1 MQNRFFKAA
10 GSIAVIALA
19 VTAAGCSM
27 DMDIGSSDGVPLA
40 ELDQSGD
47 APTELALA
55 SGDTVIITTG
65 ETLSIDVEGDAE
77 DVAKM
82 RFSLE
87 GGMLGI
93 ARESGNWSGGTATT
107 VRVTMPAPTEIDMA
121 GSGNITSDALAA
133 AAEINIAGS
142 GDVEVSGI
150 DSQRLEVSIAGSGGF
165 AGTGETDVLEVA
177 LMGSGSANM
186 PALKADNADIS
197 IAGSGSANFAS
208 DGTVEASI
216 AGSGSVNV
224 TGNASC
230 NLNAMGSG
238 SLNCKPGTSAPSDD
252 GTSADSE

>member
-1 MQNRFFKAA
+1 MQNRFFKGAA
-10 GSIAVIALA
+10 SIAAISLA
-19 VTAAGCSM
+19 VAAAGCSI
-27 DMDIGSSDGVPLA
+27 DMDVGNSDGVPLA

-55 SGDTVIITTG
+55 SGDTVIITAG
-65 ETLSIDVEGDAE
+65 ETLSIEVEGDAD

-93 ARESGNWSGGTATT
+93 ARESGNWSSNSATT
-107 VRVTMPAPTEIDMA
+107 VRITMPAPTEIDMA
-121 GSGNITSDALAA
+121 GSGTITANDLAA
-133 AAEINIAGS
+133 TAEINIAGS
-142 GDVEVSGI
+142 GDVQVSGI
-150 DSQRLEVSIAGSGGF
+150 DAQRLEVSIAGSGSFVGIGK
-165 AGTGETDVLEVA
+165 ADLLEVA

-197 IAGSGSANFAS
+197 IAGSGSTSFAS

-238 SLNCKPGTSAPSDD
+238 SLNCKPGATSPSE
-252 GTSADSE
+252 GTTPTSE